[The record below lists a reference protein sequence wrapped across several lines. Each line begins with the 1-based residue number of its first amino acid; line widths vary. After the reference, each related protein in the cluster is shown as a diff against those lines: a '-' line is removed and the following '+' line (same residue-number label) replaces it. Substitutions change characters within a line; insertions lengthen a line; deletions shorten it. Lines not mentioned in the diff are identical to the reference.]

1 MKRLIVRFL
10 GSKPFHLI
18 GNKPL
23 LQSRKITISS
33 RLNKDDFNFP
43 ISPND
48 MPRSGGIASM
58 MRLPVPSNAEG
69 LDACFVGIPLDSGT
83 SNRSGTR
90 LGPRQIRAESCM
102 IRPYNNVTGA
112 APFESLMIADI
123 GDIPINTYSLAATV
137 DIIRRH
143 IAAIANL
150 GCKPLILG
158 GDHTITYPILQGI
171 KEKHGPVGL
180 VHVDAHSDT
189 SDSMFGEKVTHGTP
203 FRRAVEEGLLDCKRV
218 VQIGLR
224 GSGYTGKDYQWAED
238 QGFRLVLAHECW
250 HKSLVPLMAEV
261 RQQMGSGPVYIS
273 FDIDG
278 LDPAFAPGTG
288 TPEIGGLT
296 SIQGIEILRGC
307 RGMNVVGGDMV
318 EVSPPYDTTGTT
330 ALTAANLLFEMLC
343 VLPGVKYKP

>member
-1 MKRLIVRFL
+1 ML
-10 GSKPFHLI
+10 
-18 GNKPL
+18 
-23 LQSRKITISS
+23 
-33 RLNKDDFNFP
+33 
-43 ISPND
+43 
-48 MPRSGGIASM
+48 
-58 MRLPVPSNAEG
+58 
-69 LDACFVGIPLDSGT
+69 
-83 SNRSGTR
+83 
-90 LGPRQIRAESCM
+90 
-102 IRPYNNVTGA
+102 RPYNNATGA

-123 GDIPINTYSLAATV
+123 GDIPINTYNLAATV
-137 DIIRRH
+137 DIIH
-143 IAAIANL
+143 NHISTIAAY

-171 KEKHGPVGL
+171 KDQYGPVGL

-224 GSGYTGKDYQWAED
+224 GSGYTGKDYKWPEE
-238 QGFRLVLAHECW
+238 QGFRLVLAKDCW
-250 HKSLVPLMAEV
+250 HKSLVPLMDEV

-307 RGMNVVGGDMV
+307 RGLNIVGGDMV

-330 ALTAANLLFEMLC
+330 ALTAANLLFEMLS
-343 VLPGVKYKP
+343 VLPGVIYKD